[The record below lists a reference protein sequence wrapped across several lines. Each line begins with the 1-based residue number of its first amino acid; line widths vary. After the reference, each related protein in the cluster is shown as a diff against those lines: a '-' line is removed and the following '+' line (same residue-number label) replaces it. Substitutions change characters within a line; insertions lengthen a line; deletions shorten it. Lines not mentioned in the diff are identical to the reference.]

1 MNLREWALPVYT
13 ILMQLAIG
21 ALFSLW
27 VIRTFKGSKYG
38 QEKMDQITTIPVL
51 IIFSTIILALFGSH
65 FHLSKPFLSFL
76 AIRNFRHS
84 WLSREI
90 TFTIFAFACTG
101 ILLLMLWFR
110 KGSYRLK
117 LGLGWGA
124 ILAGLITVYCMA
136 SIYLLPAQA
145 AWNSTATIIS
155 YYAVTLLLGTTSLI
169 VILLMDLRFLADGS
183 PTDLN
188 VNIKIIKESIVW
200 LTVAAVIGA
209 LLVIGAGIYQLELLR
224 STASSSAQASLKL
237 ILDLYKP
244 LFIMRIG
251 LTVLGI
257 IWLVGIVSHYIRKQ
271 KLIMDL
277 LGPVYI
283 ACILVLIGEILE
295 RFLFYATHVRIGI

>member
-13 ILMQLAIG
+13 ILMQLSIG

-27 VIRTFKGSKYG
+27 VVRTLKGLKYG

-51 IIFSTIILALFGSH
+51 IIFSTIILALIGSH
-65 FHLSKPFLSFL
+65 FHLSRPFLSFL

-90 TFTIFAFACTG
+90 TFTIFVFVCTA
-101 ILLLMLWFR
+101 ILSLLLWFR
-110 KGSYRLK
+110 KGNYHLR

-124 ILAGLITVYCMA
+124 ILAGLATVYCMA
-136 SIYLLPAQA
+136 SIYLLPAQV
-145 AWNSTATIIS
+145 AWNSTVTIIS

-169 VILLMDLRFLADGS
+169 VILLMDLRFLSEGS
-183 PTDLN
+183 PADLD
-188 VNIKIIKESIVW
+188 VNIKIVKESIVW
-200 LTVAAVIGA
+200 LTVATVIGA
-209 LLVIGAGIYQLELLR
+209 LLVIGTGIYQIELLR

-244 LFIMRIG
+244 LFIMRMG
-251 LTVLGI
+251 LTALGV
-257 IWLVGIVSHYIRKQ
+257 IWLVGIVTHYIKKQ
-271 KLIMDL
+271 KLIMNL